1 MINPSQMHDA
11 TVHPQIR
18 WNYVLLCSLCIFI
31 LFSNDCRA
39 QNHKIAIFGSSVAN
53 GSGDTTGAGGYA
65 GLLKNMF
72 EEQGWQVVNVSKGS
86 DNTTKILPRFEA
98 QLLPEK
104 PGYVIIG
111 LSLGNEGIAAESEL
125 NRNRS
130 FEKYRQGMLHL
141 IDLCRKNSMF
151 PIVVNC
157 YARSD
162 FKEAQYEAIRKMNL
176 IINTWDVPSVNVL
189 GPIDNGMGNW
199 LENCRHDKSHPDF
212 NGHREMFYAF
222 VPSLFKAIEAGKPLP
237 FKTRYKGYVT
247 ISQPESFKPL
257 SYTSDYQIHSFTV
270 SFQVK
275 TSGNGTCAVIQG
287 DTLSTIEFNNGKI
300 EYHPINQKT
309 IAADTTAENKG
320 WQYVVL
326 THQYASG
333 KTTFYVNGK
342 PAGNTTEFIDF
353 KSFILGGQ
361 GDARNKPAPALASY
375 KDLLIYRSVLNKDEV
390 LAHYYNQLLQSSLEV
405 YAPLND
411 PEFHTGS
418 SAANL
423 AQSLSEL
430 VIDGNGFKSVNP

>member
-1 MINPSQMHDA
+1 MIHHSQLHNDPIHQQ
-11 TVHPQIR
+11 TGWKGI
-18 WNYVLLCSLCIFI
+18 LLCSLCIFI
-31 LFSNDCRA
+31 MYCNNCHA

-72 EEQGWQVVNVSKGS
+72 EGQGWPVVNVSKGG
-86 DNTTKILPRFEA
+86 DNTTKILPRFET

-111 LSLGNEGIAAESEL
+111 LSLGNEGVATESEL
-125 NRNRS
+125 TRNRS

-141 IDLCRKNSMF
+141 IDLCRKNSMY

-162 FKEAQYEAIRKMNL
+162 FKAEQYEAIRKMNQ

-222 VPSLFKAIEAGKPLP
+222 VPSLFNAIEAGKPIP
-237 FKTRYKGYVT
+237 FKLRDSGYAS

-257 SYTSDYQIHSFTV
+257 SFTPDYPIHSFSV
-270 SFQVK
+270 CFQVK
-275 TSGNGTCAVIQG
+275 SVGNGTCAVIQG
-287 DTLSTIEFNNGKI
+287 DIPATIERCNGKI
-300 EYHPINQKT
+300 EYHSTNHQLIT
-309 IAADTTAENKG
+309 ADTTAENKG

-333 KTTFYVNGK
+333 KTTLFVNGK
-342 PAGNTTEFIDF
+342 PAGTTTEFIDF

-361 GDARNKPAPALASY
+361 GSAQNKPAPKIAFY

-390 LAHYYNQLLQSSLEV
+390 LAHYYNQLLQSSLEL

-411 PEFHTGS
+411 PEFQTGS
-418 SAANL
+418 SAANF
-423 AQSLSEL
+423 AQSLSKL
-430 VIDGNGFKSVNP
+430 IIDGNEIKSAKP